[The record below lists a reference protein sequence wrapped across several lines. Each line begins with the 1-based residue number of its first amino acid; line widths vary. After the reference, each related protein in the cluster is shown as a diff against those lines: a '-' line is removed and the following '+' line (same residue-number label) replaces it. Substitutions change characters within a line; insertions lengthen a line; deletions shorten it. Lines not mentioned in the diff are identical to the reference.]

1 MASDGARARTGRRLA
16 RLNVPSHPNLLWNLN
31 RAPLG
36 ETFAPL
42 IEGTFTPDCAPGF
55 GASITLYMDHAEPGK
70 AVRYPETVGRNIYPI
85 DVYREKDE
93 LLTAGY
99 YGEALL
105 LACAFGYTIPTAWD
119 AALEVA
125 SSGAVLS
132 HRWRRHG
139 LPLIS
144 LAAVR
149 GTRGDG
155 VPEGPLE
162 KSAST
167 DIFRGGRATAR

>member
-36 ETFAPL
+36 ETFASL

-125 SSGAVLS
+125 SSVSFPGRSYRIDGAGTDFRSSPL
-132 HRWRRHG
+132 RRYEALVAMG
-139 LPLIS
+139 S
-144 LAAVR
+144 L
-149 GTRGDG
+149 
-155 VPEGPLE
+155 
-162 KSAST
+162 
-167 DIFRGGRATAR
+167 